1 MESHLHVWVGGLVHP
16 EHCADGI
23 STSHC
28 RNSVSNKFWFFK
40 IYAKTSI
47 GFRLAH
53 YLNSEVFAA
62 NYMQ

>member
-1 MESHLHVWVGGLVHP
+1 VSGLVHP
-16 EHCADGI
+16 GHRADGI

-28 RNSVSNKFWFFK
+28 RNSVSNKCWFLK
-40 IYAKTSI
+40 IYAKTSF
-47 GFRLAH
+47 GFMLAH